1 MIRLNLPSFEIKLG
15 GDREHPQVYDP
26 LRRRYVALTPEEW
39 VRQHF
44 IHHLIA
50 DLGYPAAL
58 MANEVQLHV
67 GRKSLRADSVLY
79 NRGLSPRMIIEY
91 KAPTVTITQKVFDQ
105 IMAYNLQ
112 FKAPYLV
119 VSGQKMMKNIYLLT
133 TFRHTKIYDI
143 LEFHFDVD
151 QRRLPSL

>member
-119 VSGQKMMKNIYLLT
+119 VSNGLAHYCCKWSKDDEKYL
-133 TFRHTKIYDI
+133 FIDH
-143 LEFHFDVD
+143 
-151 QRRLPSL
+151 LPTYENL

>member
-79 NRGLSPRMIIEY
+79 NRDLSPRMIIEY

-119 VSGQKMMKNIYLLT
+119 DRKSV
-133 TFRHTKIYDI
+133 
-143 LEFHFDVD
+143 V
-151 QRRLPSL
+151 